1 MSGYADNLV
10 LKGEMYKENADISEQ
25 HHLYLNEVYDFG
37 PINRMVLWGSTK
49 DLEFIMNSRSFSVL

>member
-49 DLEFIMNSRSFSVL
+49 GLGFIMNSRSFSVL